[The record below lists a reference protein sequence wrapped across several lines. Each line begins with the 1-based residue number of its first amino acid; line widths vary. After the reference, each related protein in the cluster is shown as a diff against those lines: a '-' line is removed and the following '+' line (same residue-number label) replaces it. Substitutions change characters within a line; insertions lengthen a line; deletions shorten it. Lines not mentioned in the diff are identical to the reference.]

1 MKIPKVKQNTTN
13 SIKKIIEAI
22 VYIFSI
28 WCLSLNDC
36 LWFRIYQ
43 SKVTSRDQY
52 IFSLT
57 TKIWIITYLL
67 ISNDYLSVNLMA
79 LIDFLSVTQ
88 IFWPSGH
95 NSIYIPTASSAAAYL
110 VKQNS
115 EHFKLINAYTLH
127 VKKEPQ
133 PNNRST
139 DPSDI
144 NFTTL
149 EFFYLLYN
157 RR

>member
-1 MKIPKVKQNTTN
+1 M
-13 SIKKIIEAI
+13 
-22 VYIFSI
+22 
-28 WCLSLNDC
+28 
-36 LWFRIYQ
+36 
-43 SKVTSRDQY
+43 
-52 IFSLT
+52 
-57 TKIWIITYLL
+57 
-67 ISNDYLSVNLMA
+67 VNLMA

-95 NSIYIPTASSAAAYL
+95 TCIYIPTASSAAAYL

-133 PNNRST
+133 RNNRST

-144 NFTTL
+144 SFTT
-149 EFFYLLYN
+149 
-157 RR
+157 